1 MPTES
6 EDDVQTVDNGP
17 VELKV
22 DPRAETNKL
31 LKGIK
36 TAVWALF
43 GVVAAAAI
51 LHLR

>member
-1 MPTES
+1 MEKA
-6 EDDVQTVDNGP
+6 P
-17 VELKV
+17 VEPKV
-22 DPRAETNKL
+22 DPRAETNQL